1 MKRPTKTNLPA
12 SVRQRLL
19 NLAKERR
26 AEFQLILIQYGIE
39 RLLYRLSRSAYNDR
53 FLLKGAMLFSVWS
66 DEPFRS
72 TRDVDLLGQGDSS
85 VPATRKAFEDIC
97 RTAVEDDGIEF
108 MVDSIEGEEIR
119 ADQEYLGVR
128 LRFEARLAGARIPIQ
143 IDIGFGDAVIPPPE
157 LIDYPVMLDS
167 PVPRLRV
174 YPREVVVA
182 EKFHAMVI
190 RGIANSRMKDFF
202 DVWILASIFEFA
214 GPRLSDAVAAT
225 FERRNTPLPSNPAPL
240 ALTGEFYND
249 AGKQIQWNAF
259 LRKGR
264 LKIQETDFGKVV
276 LLLREFLMPPTLAL
290 AKKQVFKAKWQPGG
304 PWR

>member
-1 MKRPTKTNLPA
+1 MKRATKTNLPA

-26 AEFQLILIQYGIE
+26 ADFQLILIQYGIE
-39 RLLYRLSRSAYNDR
+39 RLLYRLSRSRYKER

-66 DEPFRS
+66 NEPFRP
-72 TRDVDLLGQGDSS
+72 TRDIDLLGQGDSS
-85 VPATRKAFEDIC
+85 AAATRKAFEEIC
-97 RTAVEDDGIEF
+97 RTAVEDDGIQF
-108 MVDSIEGEEIR
+108 MADSIEREEIR

-128 LRFEARLAGARIPIQ
+128 LHFEARLAGARIPIQ
-143 IDIGFGDAVIPPPE
+143 IDIGFGDAVVPPPD

-167 PVPRLRV
+167 PAPRLRA

-190 RGIANSRMKDFF
+190 RGLANSRMKDFF
-202 DVWILASIFEFA
+202 DLWMLSTMFEFT
-214 GPRLSDAVAAT
+214 GPRVSQAIAAT
-225 FERRNTPLPSNPAPL
+225 FERRNTPLPANSPL
-240 ALTGEFYND
+240 ALTEEFYND
-249 AGKQIQWNAF
+249 RGKQVQWNSF

-276 LLLREFLMPPTLAL
+276 SLLRGFLMPPTLAL
-290 AKKQVFKAKWQPGG
+290 VNGQEFKAKWLAGG
-304 PWR
+304 PWG

>member
-1 MKRPTKTNLPA
+1 MKGSTKTNLPA

-26 AEFQLILIQYGIE
+26 ADFQLILIHYGIE
-39 RLLYRLSRSAYNDR
+39 RLLYRLSRSTYKDG

-66 DEPFRS
+66 NEPFRS

-85 VPATRKAFEDIC
+85 VPATRKAFEEIC
-97 RTAVEDDGIEF
+97 RTVVEDDGIEF
-108 MVDSIEGEEIR
+108 MADSIEGEEIR

-143 IDIGFGDAVIPPPE
+143 IDIGFGDAVVPAPDV
-157 LIDYPVMLDS
+157 IDYPVMLHS
-167 PVPRLRV
+167 PAPRLRA

-190 RGIANSRMKDFF
+190 RGLANSRMKDFF
-202 DVWILASIFEFA
+202 DLWMLSTMFEFT
-214 GPRLSDAVAAT
+214 GLRLSEAIGAT
-225 FERRNTPLPSNPAPL
+225 FERRNTPLPANSPL
-240 ALTGEFYND
+240 ALTEEFYND
-249 AGKQIQWNAF
+249 PGKKVQWNAF

-264 LKIQETDFGKVV
+264 LNIQENDFGKVV
-276 LLLREFLMPPTLAL
+276 SLLRGFLMPPTLAL
-290 AKKQVFKAKWQPGG
+290 VDGHGFEAKWRAGG